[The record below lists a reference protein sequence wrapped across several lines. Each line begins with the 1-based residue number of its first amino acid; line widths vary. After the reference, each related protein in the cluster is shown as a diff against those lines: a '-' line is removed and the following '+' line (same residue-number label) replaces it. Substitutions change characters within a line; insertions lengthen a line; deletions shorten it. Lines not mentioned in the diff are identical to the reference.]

1 MHGRASAFC
10 EEKGYFATLGV
21 DFRSSTDD
29 IAKAYKIKAFKLHP
43 DRNPSPEAA
52 EEFHR
57 IATSFQVL
65 SDDVKRRNYYRLFV
79 LRCYMS
85 QENPRPDGPLRPHY
99 AFSVEKSKFAMGGKS
114 DRLLTFDLIE
124 RTMHSFK
131 KDTEKKA
138 FPLTALASV
147 KEGAPNSLELTI
159 HFKETH
165 PYYLRCRSTE
175 QYAALLIIVS
185 RIVSSGGADPSDQS
199 LNLLVDDTS
208 SPPSSFHK
216 SKVIKRSEKI
226 GSALLLHDWQ
236 PRFMVMGATQ
246 LVLFRDTELTNLVNI
261 LPLTLLKFVPDR
273 SDPTCFQLT
282 THFWKASFRVVSE
295 EVARRWASS
304 LHERQAAAR
313 LAALS
318 GEESPSG
325 RSWAGGAAAAAVTG
339 SRPSVAYFEEDL
351 TNLLTMLPVMMEPV
365 DDDDEQQVGAVAAA
379 VAVDVTDAPPTKR
392 TIVMPPPIPP
402 LNEKTSSVD
411 MTKVVPPPIP
421 PLPEDTPQQGGST
434 GRLRSGEE
442 EVAKPESEEERQAQ
456 MKALREEEEE
466 GMAAAPGAAAAAS
479 PANSDA
485 ALAEAKAALLTT
497 MHQMERALGKARKG
511 IEADRPLKDIM
522 PMIDGLKRRMAA
534 FDGLGADYERRM
546 AARDE
551 HQKTFLQTHASYL
564 DGLLRK
570 HGLGDEP
577 NNGQSSSSNAAAGK
591 IFRKAAYVA
600 ETFRSA
606 PLRTVL

>member
-175 QYAALLIIVS
+175 QYTALLIIVS

-325 RSWAGGAAAAAVTG
+325 RSWAGGAAAAVTG

-365 DDDDEQQVGAVAAA
+365 DDDEEQQVGAVAAA

-402 LNEKTSSVD
+402 LNETTSSVD

-485 ALAEAKAALLTT
+485 ALAEAKAALLTM